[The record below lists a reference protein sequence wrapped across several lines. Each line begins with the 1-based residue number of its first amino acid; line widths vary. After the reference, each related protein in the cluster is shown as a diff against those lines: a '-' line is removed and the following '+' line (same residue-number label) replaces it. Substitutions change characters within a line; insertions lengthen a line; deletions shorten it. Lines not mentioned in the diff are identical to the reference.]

1 MEHGT
6 TDHCTTDLDE
16 AEEDG
21 VARTRPLYRLYE
33 QRLAAE
39 LPRDRLPGHIG
50 VLVDG
55 NRRWAAQSGGSTADG
70 HRAGAEKII
79 EFLGWCR
86 DLEIPHVTLYVLST
100 ENLRRPVEELGP
112 LLEII
117 SDLMSQLQDQSLCRV
132 QAVGAAE
139 LLPDDLRRRI
149 EILQRVTAGNEG
161 PHLNIAVGYGG
172 RQEIVDA
179 VKEIFTQAIERGEDL
194 GALVE
199 QLSVED
205 ISQHLYTRGQPDPD
219 LLIRTSGEQRLSGFL
234 MWQSAYS
241 EYYFCEALWP
251 DFRYVDFLRALR
263 DYAQRSRRFGG

>member
-1 MEHGT
+1 MEG
-6 TDHCTTDLDE
+6 DR
-16 AEEDG
+16 
-21 VARTRPLYRLYE
+21 VPRTRPLYRLYE

-39 LPRDRLPGHIG
+39 LPPERLPGHVG

-55 NRRWAAQSGGSTADG
+55 NRRWAVQSGGSTADG

-86 DLEIPHVTLYVLST
+86 DLRIPHVTLYVLST
-100 ENLRRPVEELGP
+100 ENLKRPAEELGP

-117 SDLMSQLQDQSLCRV
+117 AELMRSLSVQSPGQV
-132 QAVGAAE
+132 QAVGALEMLPPE
-139 LLPDDLRRRI
+139 LRESIREL
-149 EILQRVTAGNEG
+149 EQATSGNDG

-179 VKEIFTQAIERGEDL
+179 VREIFTGALERGEDIPR
-194 GALVE
+194 LVRE
-199 QLSVED
+199 LSVED

-241 EYYFCEALWP
+241 EYHFCEALWP

-263 DYAQRSRRFGG
+263 DYANRKRRFGG